1 MLKELRFVIV
11 LGGILVLSGCASTK
25 EEIRPSDEKP
35 DDQLQQIRSLEE
47 RAKILKEKVAP
58 TLDDS
63 INELVQQISKD
74 MTVQKKTTIAVIDF
88 TNLEGNVTNFGR
100 YLTEELITRLFQ
112 TGKFKVIERN
122 LLNKV
127 IEEQKLSLT
136 QLIDPASA
144 KQLGRILGVDA
155 IVSGTIGDLVKQ
167 LKVNARIIGT
177 EKGDVFAVAQ
187 TAINKDETV
196 IKLMGEGV
204 RKPSVVTTKPTTAT
218 TIKPTAGT
226 SDNLVIN
233 GDFEQDLSVGWKK
246 VIDWDQNNVANAGVN
261 WAKIEPELFDSKNVL
276 HLYHKGIS
284 QISLIQ
290 EIPVST
296 TDLEFSISTKLFAA
310 GYSGD
315 GHNYNGTFFWLEF
328 QDDTGRVLGDIWWRA
343 WSYGWHTSGLTN
355 LIDSPVRRVVV
366 QEGLNRGS
374 VDIKWKTY
382 TINLRDEFS
391 TYMVGVEKAKVK
403 KIVIKMLCH
412 GKGTANAPSE
422 LWIDNITLREIE

>member
-177 EKGDVFAVAQ
+177 EKGDVLAVAQ
-187 TAINKDETV
+187 TAINKNEAV
-196 IKLMGEGV
+196 KRLMEEGV
-204 RKPSVVTTKPTTAT
+204 KGASTAQEEAKTPST
-218 TIKPTAGT
+218 
-226 SDNLVIN
+226 
-233 GDFEQDLSVGWKK
+233 
-246 VIDWDQNNVANAGVN
+246 
-261 WAKIEPELFDSKNVL
+261 
-276 HLYHKGIS
+276 
-284 QISLIQ
+284 
-290 EIPVST
+290 PVST
-296 TDLEFSISTKLFAA
+296 PTPKKPIQTMEAGGFLFALEECKK
-310 GYSGD
+310 SGGD
-315 GHNYNGTFFWLEF
+315 ITFDFTVTNKNTDFAWIYLGERGGDNYFYLQNDLGNQYNGIAT
-328 QDDTGRVLGDIWWRA
+328 LGNGSSKRKYLDPQASIK
-343 WSYGWHTSGLTN
+343 LTIRFSN
-355 LIDSPVRRVVV
+355 VK
-366 QEGLNRGS
+366 QEGKVFPAFS
-374 VDIKWKTY
+374 MYIMDKWFT
-382 TINLRDEFS
+382 S
-391 TYMVGVEKAKVK
+391 TN
-403 KIVIKMLCH
+403 IIPL
-412 GKGTANAPSE
+412 SE
-422 LWIDNITLREIE
+422 